1 MPRSSTDPERPG
13 QGDRGQGE
21 TGSEQS
27 GAGHRQRLR
36 ARFLKGGPA
45 ALADYELLELT
56 LFGADAR
63 RDVKPLAKALLK
75 RFGGFAQAISADPHS
90 LREVEGVGD
99 AAIAQI
105 KAIEAAAQ
113 LLVRTEVLNKP
124 VISSWDR
131 LIEYC
136 HSRIARS
143 AIEQFMVIYL
153 DRKNRLIDD
162 EIQQRGSIDHTPVYP
177 REVVRRALELK
188 ASAVILVHNHPS
200 GDATPS
206 RADIEMTKEVK
217 QAVASV
223 GMSLH
228 DHLIISSTGHQSFKT
243 LGLL

>member
-1 MPRSSTDPERPG
+1 MPRSSTDP
-13 QGDRGQGE
+13 GE
-21 TGSEQS
+21 TSVEEPTPDHG

-36 ARFLKGGPA
+36 TRFLKGGPA

-56 LFGADAR
+56 LFGADSR

-75 RFGGFAQAISADPHS
+75 RFGGFARVISAEPHN

-99 AAIAQI
+99 AAIAQL

-113 LLVRTEVLNKP
+113 LLVRTDILNKP

-223 GMSLH
+223 GINLH
-228 DHLIISSTGHQSFKT
+228 DHLIISAAGHHSFKT

>member
-1 MPRSSTDPERPG
+1 MPPSSIDAGPG
-13 QGDRGQGE
+13 GFE
-21 TGSEQS
+21 EASPPHA

-36 ARFLKGGPA
+36 ARFLKGGA
-45 ALADYELLELT
+45 TALADYELLELV

-63 RDVKPLAKALLK
+63 RDMKPVAKALIR
-75 RFGGFAQAISADPHS
+75 RFGGFGGVVAADPVN
-90 LREVEGVGD
+90 LREVDGVAD

-113 LLVRTEVLNKP
+113 LLVRTEILDKP
-124 VISSWDR
+124 LISSWDR

-143 AIEQFMVIYL
+143 SIEQFMVIYL

-200 GDATPS
+200 GDPTPS
-206 RADIEMTKEVK
+206 RADIDMTRDVK
-217 QAVASV
+217 QAVGAV
-223 GMSLH
+223 GIALH
-228 DHLIISSTGHQSFKT
+228 DHLIISAAGHRSFKT